1 MPTEVL
7 VNVREHKNKNFLYNF
22 ILVFFNKNMK
32 FNLSENVPKSVIS
45 INQNIHPLTVFL
57 TTIVG
62 YPYYIMNSQ
71 THYLYLY

>member
-1 MPTEVL
+1 
-7 VNVREHKNKNFLYNF
+7 
-22 ILVFFNKNMK
+22 MK

-62 YPYYIMNSQ
+62 YPHYIMNSQ
-71 THYLYLY
+71 THYLYMCELKYKHPRIEFKC